1 MDTRLGT
8 ILRDKPQALYTV
20 APDATVQEAVK
31 TMAEANVGCIVIMG
45 DGKLQGL
52 FTERDLMTRVIG
64 AGREPRET
72 PIRDVMTSAIATVT
86 PKITVGEAMAL
97 CTERRLRHLPVYDG
111 DTMLGIISAGDLTK
125 WAISEQEHTIDE
137 LSRYI
142 YGETS

>member
-8 ILRDKPQALYTV
+8 ILREKPQALYTV
-20 APDATVQEAVK
+20 SADATVQEAVNI
-31 TMAEANVGCIVIMG
+31 MAEANVGCIVVMAE
-45 DGKLQGL
+45 GKLQGL

-64 AGREPRET
+64 AGRQPTET
-72 PIRDVMTSAIATVT
+72 PIGDVMTSAIATVT
-86 PKITVGEAMAL
+86 PKLTVGEAMAL
-97 CTERRLRHLPVYDG
+97 CTDRRLRHLPVYEG
-111 DTMLGIISAGDLTK
+111 DTMLGIVSAGDLTK